1 MKKTLL
7 SLLVGFG
14 ISSSVLADDLYQV
27 YQQALQNDPAT
38 LQSKA
43 LKEVAFSG
51 IARSR
56 AGLLPQISLS
66 LSASE
71 TYGDL
76 ERSTNDATLNLSQT
90 LYDRSVWVGLDRAE
104 LIASQA
110 DENLALAM
118 QNLILRTVSAY
129 FDTLQAQD
137 DLEFASAEKR
147 AIERQLEQTKQ
158 RFEVGLT
165 AITDVHEAQ
174 AQFDTSVASEISAQ
188 NGVETSL
195 EALREITGNYYPS
208 LDVLDKSKFS
218 ASMPSPANIH
228 EWLNMAEQR
237 NLQLMVSNSNVDIA
251 KFDIDSARSGHY
263 PTVSLGGRANSNDTK
278 GTASDPGNTAAVDR
292 FNTYSL
298 QLSVDVPLYSG
309 GRTSANV
316 DSAKFNFV
324 ASSEDRERIHRSV
337 IRSVRSNYNDVKA
350 AISRIKAFEQAVV
363 SAESALRAT
372 EAGFDVGTR
381 TIVDVLNS
389 TRNLFDARR
398 NLSGVRY
405 GYIISTLRLKLAA
418 GSLNEQDVLDIDQ
431 GLTSP
436 AQK

>member
-14 ISSSVLADDLYQV
+14 MSSSVLADDLYQV

-43 LKEVAFSG
+43 LKDVAFTG

-66 LSASE
+66 LTAGE

-90 LYDRSVWVGLDRAE
+90 LYDRSVWVALDRAE
-104 LIASQA
+104 LVASQA

-188 NGVETSL
+188 NGVETNL

-208 LDVLDKSKFS
+208 LDVLDTSKFA
-218 ASMPSPANIH
+218 ASMPSPSSIH
-228 EWLNMAEQR
+228 DWLKMAEQR
-237 NLQLMVSNSNVDIA
+237 NLQLMVSNTSVDIA

-263 PTVSLGGRANSNDTK
+263 PTVSLGARANSNDTD

-363 SAESALRAT
+363 SAESALKAT

-389 TRNLFDARR
+389 TRNVFDARR

-405 GYIISTLRLKLAA
+405 GYIVSTLSLKLAA
-418 GSLNEQDVLDIDQ
+418 GSLSEQDVLDIDQ